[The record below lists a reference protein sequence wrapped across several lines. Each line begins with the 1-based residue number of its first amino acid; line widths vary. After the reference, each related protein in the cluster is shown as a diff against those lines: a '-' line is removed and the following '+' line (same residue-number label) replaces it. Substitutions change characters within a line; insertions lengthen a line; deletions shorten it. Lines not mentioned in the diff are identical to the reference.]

1 MTQSCPGGPT
11 PVHLDRTAVPART
24 PRAVDWILVRLIFA
38 GTPHVAVPSLE
49 ALLASEHEVVA
60 VLTRPDAPV
69 GRKRVLTPSPVK
81 VRAQAAGIPVL
92 EADRLRGDILTEIES
107 LAPDAVAVVA
117 YGAIAGPRALAAAA
131 HGWFNLH
138 FSLLPAWRGAAPVQR
153 AIMARQTGSG
163 VTVFRIDT
171 GMDTGDVVAQ
181 AAFELPEADAGAVLD
196 DYAER
201 GAPVLV
207 AALDAVAAGTADYR
221 PQAGESSHADK
232 ITPDEARLDFR
243 APAPEV
249 SARARGVTPQ
259 PGAWALIDGKRTKL
273 FGVQVYRSGS
283 PDHTAPTD
291 PQTASPTVP
300 QADLPPGRLTRRGD
314 AVVIGTG
321 DGAVSVTGIQPFGKP
336 RMSALDFHRGHGD
349 IDFDLEETP

>member
-1 MTQSCPGGPT
+1 M
-11 PVHLDRTAVPART
+11 
-24 PRAVDWILVRLIFA
+24 RLIFA
-38 GTPHVAVPSLE
+38 GTPHVAVPALE
-49 ALLASEHEVVA
+49 ALLESEHEVVA

-81 VRAQAAGIPVL
+81 VHAEAAGIPVL
-92 EADRLRGDILTEIES
+92 EADRLRGEILTEIEA

-117 YGAIAGPRALAAAA
+117 YGALAGPRALAAAT

-153 AIMARQTGSG
+153 AIMAGQTDSG
-163 VTVFRIDT
+163 VTVFRLDT
-171 GMDTGDVVAQ
+171 GMDTGDIVART
-181 AAFELPEADAGAVLD
+181 AFELPETDAGAVLD

-207 AALDAVAAGTADYR
+207 AALDAVAAGTADFR
-221 PQAGESSHADK
+221 PQAGESSRADK

-243 APAPEV
+243 LPAPEV

-273 FGVQVYRSGS
+273 FGIRVHSKGG
-283 PDHTAPTD
+283 TAAGD
-291 PQTASPTVP
+291 PGELPAEVP
-300 QADLPPGRLTRRGD
+300 SDLPPGRLTRHGD

-321 DGAVSVTGIQPFGKP
+321 EGAVSVAGIQPFGKP
-336 RMSALDFHRGHGD
+336 RMAALDFHRGRGD
-349 IDFDLEETP
+349 IDFDLVETP

>member
-1 MTQSCPGGPT
+1 M
-11 PVHLDRTAVPART
+11 
-24 PRAVDWILVRLIFA
+24 RLIFA
-38 GTPHVAVPSLE
+38 GTPQVAVPSLE
-49 ALLASEHEVVA
+49 ALLASDHEVVA

-81 VRAQAAGIPVL
+81 VRAEAAGIPVL
-92 EADRLRGDILTEIES
+92 EADRLRGDVLSEIEA

-117 YGAIAGPRALAAAA
+117 YGALAGPRALAAAT

-153 AIMARQTGSG
+153 AIMAGQTDSG
-163 VTVFRIDT
+163 VTVFRLDT
-171 GMDTGDVVAQ
+171 GMDTGDIVART
-181 AAFELPEADAGAVLD
+181 AFELPEADAGAVLD

-243 APAPEV
+243 ATAPEV

-273 FGVQVYRSGS
+273 FGIRTAAG
-283 PDHTAPTD
+283 APTG
-291 PQTASPTVP
+291 TPTGTP
-300 QADLPPGRLTRRGD
+300 TGLPADLPTELPPGRLTRHGD
-314 AVVIGTG
+314 AVLIGTG
-321 DGAVSVTGIQPFGKP
+321 DGAVSVAAIQPFGKP
-336 RMSALDFHRGHGD
+336 RMAALDFHRGRGD

>member
-1 MTQSCPGGPT
+1 M
-11 PVHLDRTAVPART
+11 
-24 PRAVDWILVRLIFA
+24 RLIFA
-38 GTPHVAVPSLE
+38 GTPHVALPSLE
-49 ALLASEHEVVA
+49 ALLASDHEVVA
-60 VLTRPDAPV
+60 VLTRPDAPL

-81 VRAQAAGIPVL
+81 VRAEAAGIPVL
-92 EADRLRGDILTEIES
+92 EADRLRGDVLTEIEA

-117 YGAIAGPRALAAAA
+117 YGALAGPRALAAAT

-153 AIMARQTGSG
+153 AIMAGQTDSG
-163 VTVFRIDT
+163 VTVFRLDT
-171 GMDTGDVVAQ
+171 GMDTGDIVART
-181 AAFELPEADAGAVLD
+181 AFELPETDAGTVLD

-207 AALDAVAAGTADYR
+207 AALDAVAAGTADFR
-221 PQAGESSHADK
+221 PQAGQSSHADK

-273 FGVQVYRSGS
+273 YGIRTAAGAPSETPSG
-283 PDHTAPTD
+283 TPTD
-291 PQTASPTVP
+291 LPADLPT
-300 QADLPPGRLTRRGD
+300 DLPPGRLTRHGE
-314 AVVIGTG
+314 AVLIGTG
-321 DGAVSVTGIQPFGKP
+321 EGAVTVSGIQPFGKP
-336 RMSALDFHRGHGD
+336 RMSALDFHRGRGD